1 MEGVYLVIRV
11 FGYYYRME
19 VVLLTFPNYLVGGS
33 YLFPANLS

>member
-1 MEGVYLVIRV
+1 MDGVYLEIWV

-19 VVLLTFPNYLVGGS
+19 VVLLTFPNYLVGAS